1 MEFCASRKELK
12 QCVLSDTHDWVISL
26 AVSTGLLLAG
36 EEAGHS
42 AELLW
47 GGEVGAD

>member
-1 MEFCASRKELK
+1 M
-12 QCVLSDTHDWVISL
+12 LSDTHDWVISL
-26 AVSTGLLLAG
+26 VVSTGLLLAG